1 MGTRIF
7 RGIAEPDRTG
17 LSHKETWSD
26 ADRGLIKCWEVGRE
40 LAKADPEL
48 SEKAKNDELPVL
60 GWKGGIAKKI
70 KKKHKFGTLYYLAM
84 WQGLRGEDLDVD
96 LESESEHVCTRTGLI
111 VTFTGDSNK
120 YMKA

>member
-1 MGTRIF
+1 MGTRVF
-7 RGIAEPDRTG
+7 RDIAEPVRTS
-17 LSHKETWSD
+17 LSHKETWRD
-26 ADRGLIKCWEVGRE
+26 ADRGLIKCWEVGRK
-40 LAKADPEL
+40 LAKNDPEL
-48 SEKAKNDELPVL
+48 SEKAKNGELPVL

-70 KKKHKFGTLYYLAM
+70 KIKHKFGTLYYLAM